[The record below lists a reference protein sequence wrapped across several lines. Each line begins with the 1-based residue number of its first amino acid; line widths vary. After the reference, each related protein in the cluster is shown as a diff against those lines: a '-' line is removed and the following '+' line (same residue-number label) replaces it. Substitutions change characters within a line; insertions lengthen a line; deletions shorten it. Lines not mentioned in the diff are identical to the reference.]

1 MNPPEEP
8 ELMANT
14 DSDAPK
20 DRVSVF
26 DFKPL
31 PKATQC
37 EKKRKKTELKHFY
50 KHTHQRNIRTKGKE
64 EGRTG
69 SLKKTERRSS

>member
-1 MNPPEEP
+1 
-8 ELMANT
+8 MANA

-20 DRVSVF
+20 KPVSVF

-37 EKKRKKTELKHFY
+37 EKK
-50 KHTHQRNIRTKGKE
+50 KE
-64 EGRTG
+64 KENN
-69 SLKKTERRSS
+69 